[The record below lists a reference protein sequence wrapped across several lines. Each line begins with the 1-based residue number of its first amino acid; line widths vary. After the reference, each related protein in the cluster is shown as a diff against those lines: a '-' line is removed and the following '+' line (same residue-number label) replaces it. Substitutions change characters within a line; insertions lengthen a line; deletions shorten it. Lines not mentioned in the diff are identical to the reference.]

1 MECLMCHAYVYDAL
15 RNPVSLAG
23 TNPTR
28 AMQYA
33 YLFVPEFVR
42 VGHMNTSTEF
52 VSLLFV
58 ESGGVKRSCHIRD
71 PMVVARTWVRLQQ
84 KAIGDL
90 DQIHFYH
97 SNARPTSCH
106 GLRIRIPPDRL
117 DEDDDLYT

>member
-1 MECLMCHAYVYDAL
+1 MCHAYVYDAL

-71 PMVVARTWVRLQQ
+71 PMVVARTWVRLN
-84 KAIGDL
+84 
-90 DQIHFYH
+90 H
-97 SNARPTSCH
+97 P
-106 GLRIRIPPDRL
+106 LRSYESLSHVFTCCSIQTRCRALNERAVRCDSHL
-117 DEDDDLYT
+117 ASLNMQ